1 MMETTTNLSQP
12 NATGAPAAP
21 ELNLCA
27 MPVPIAPKAKG
38 NPFLTRGSMM
48 LLGIYATGFLALYA
62 LGLRGGPS
70 IAMGQQDLVY
80 AKVDA
85 ALNLLDAKPSPGQ
98 LAKRTN
104 AKAIADD
111 FYTAARQRQ
120 IDRTRLAGNP
130 FIFRQKKPEA
140 APIKIVEETVQKDEV
155 PAELKAAMAEV
166 KKLRL
171 QSVLVGR
178 QTAAMV
184 SNNLLTTGQTIN
196 GWTVSRIEP
205 REVELTWKDQ
215 KYVLELLN

>member
-1 MMETTTNLSQP
+1 MMETTQNPPEPSA
-12 NATGAPAAP
+12 NIAPAAP
-21 ELNLCA
+21 ELTQCA
-27 MPVPIAPKAKG
+27 MPMSVVPKAKG
-38 NPFLTRGSMM
+38 NPFLTRGSLL
-48 LLGIYATGFLALYA
+48 LLGIYAAGFVALYA
-62 LGLRGGPS
+62 LGLRSGPS

-120 IDRTRLAGNP
+120 IDPKQLAGNP
-130 FIFRQKKPEA
+130 FIFRLKEPEA
-140 APIKIVEETVQKDEV
+140 APIKIVQETVQKDEV

-171 QSVLVGR
+171 QSILVGR